1 MAQVHPFAGW
11 HYDFARVGSPA
22 GILAPP
28 YDVISADQAERMREG
43 PYHVAHLILGM
54 PARGGQHAPEAY
66 EAAAARCESFRRDR
80 VIVRDPRPAFYRLSQ
95 TSTGPDG
102 VTRTRHGLLVALRL
116 HEFSEGVV
124 LPHEETFSKPVAD
137 RLALMRST
145 RMSFCSVFGLYDDP
159 EGRVRGLVASSAGPE
174 LWRMT
179 DSLGVHHAFA
189 RIDDPS
195 AVAELREALAPR
207 RIFIADGHHRYTAG
221 LAYWKELGCPEPA
234 DTRNGA
240 AACVTACLADMRD
253 SAVGLFPTHRL
264 FGGHVE
270 PDVSALPPG
279 IEAERLPG
287 DVSARLVAERL
298 LAMSVDG
305 SACWALV
312 TPEAWWVLR
321 VVDRLAVDALMDASR
336 GPAWRSLA
344 VSILHGVV
352 LPALLG
358 PDALHAAEE
367 QGHISY
373 SPDADSVAAAV
384 RTGAARLG
392 VLVAPPALEQMRQV
406 CESGERMPHK
416 TTYFYPKT
424 LSGAVLRSLEGGV
437 SDA

>member
-1 MAQVHPFAGW
+1 MAQVYPFAGW
-11 HYDFARVGSPA
+11 HYDFPRVGSPA

-28 YDVISADQAERMREG
+28 YDVISADQAEHMRQE
-43 PYHVAHLILGM
+43 PHHVAHLILGM

-66 EAAAARCESFRRDR
+66 EEAAARCEAFRRDR

-95 TSTGPDG
+95 TSSGPDG

-124 LPHEETFSKPVAD
+124 LPHEETFAKPVAD
-137 RLALMRST
+137 RLALMEST
-145 RMSFCSVFGLYDDP
+145 RMSFCSVFGLYDDA
-159 EGRVRGLVASSAGPE
+159 EGRVRDLVARRAGPE

-179 DSLGVHHAFA
+179 DSLGAQHAFA
-189 RIDDPS
+189 RIDDPTT
-195 AVAELREALAPR
+195 VAELRQALAPR

-221 LAYWKELGCPEPA
+221 LAYWKGLGCPEPTDA
-234 DTRNGA
+234 RNGA

-253 SAVGLFPTHRL
+253 PAVGLFPTHRL
-264 FGGHVE
+264 IGGDVE
-270 PDVSALPPG
+270 PDVSALPRG
-279 IEAERLPG
+279 IGAERLPG
-287 DVSARLVAERL
+287 DVSARMVAERL
-298 LAMSVDG
+298 LATSADG

-312 TPEAWWVLR
+312 TREAWWVLR
-321 VVDRLAVDALMDASR
+321 VVDRPAVDCLMDASR

-344 VSILHGVV
+344 ISILHGVV

-358 PDALHAAEE
+358 PEALHAVDER
-367 QGHISY
+367 GSIGY
-373 SPDADSVAAAV
+373 SPDADAVAAAV
-384 RTGAARLG
+384 RTGAALFG

-424 LSGAVLRSLEGGV
+424 LSGAVLRSLEGDV

>member
-1 MAQVHPFAGW
+1 MAQVYPFAGW
-11 HYDFARVGSPA
+11 HYDFARVGPPA

-28 YDVISADQAERMREG
+28 YDVISADQAVRMREG

-54 PARGGQHAPEAY
+54 PASGGQHAPEAY
-66 EAAAARCESFRRDR
+66 GAAAACCEAFRRDR

-116 HEFSEGVV
+116 HEFSEGII
-124 LPHEETFSKPVAD
+124 LPHEETFAKPVAD
-137 RLALMRST
+137 RLALMRAT
-145 RMSFCSVFGLYDDP
+145 RMSFCSVFGLYDDAQ
-159 EGRVRGLVASSAGPE
+159 GHVRDLVARGAGPE

-179 DSLGVHHAFA
+179 DSLGVQHAFA
-189 RIDDPS
+189 RIDDAPIM
-195 AVAELREALAPR
+195 AQLQQALAPLR
-207 RIFIADGHHRYTAG
+207 LFIADGHHRYTAG
-221 LAYWKELGCPEPA
+221 LAYWRELGCPEPSDA
-234 DTRNGA
+234 ANGA

-253 SAVGLFPTHRL
+253 PAVGLFATHRL
-264 FGGHVE
+264 VGGDIE
-270 PDVSALPPG
+270 PDLSALPNG

-287 DVSARLVAERL
+287 DVSAGMVAERL
-298 LAMSVDG
+298 LAVSADG
-305 SACWALV
+305 SSCWVLV
-312 TPEAWWVLR
+312 TRDSWWVLR
-321 VVDRLAVDALMDASR
+321 VVDRPAVDSLMDAGR
-336 GPAWRSLA
+336 GPARRSLA
-344 VSILHGVV
+344 VSILHEVV

-358 PDALHAAEE
+358 PEAFGALEE
-367 QGHISY
+367 RGHVSY